1 MPVLPGA
8 VSESWHVTE
17 TFHMV
22 QTSRRLIRLPAV
34 LEQIGLGRTQ
44 TYELIKKGQF
54 PRQISLS
61 ENGRAVAWNSDDI
74 DAWIAS
80 RIRAAGDLA

>member
-1 MPVLPGA
+1 
-8 VSESWHVTE
+8 
-17 TFHMV
+17 MV